1 MNNKKIKV
9 CIYGNEMNKLYSKDI
24 SRELDQM
31 KIELKS
37 NFLFETYITDFQFD
51 IKANDIILGSTFIA
65 YDQIL
70 DTSKP
75 TT

>member
-37 NFLFETYITDFQFD
+37 NFLFETYITDF
-51 IKANDIILGSTFIA
+51 
-65 YDQIL
+65 
-70 DTSKP
+70 
-75 TT
+75 